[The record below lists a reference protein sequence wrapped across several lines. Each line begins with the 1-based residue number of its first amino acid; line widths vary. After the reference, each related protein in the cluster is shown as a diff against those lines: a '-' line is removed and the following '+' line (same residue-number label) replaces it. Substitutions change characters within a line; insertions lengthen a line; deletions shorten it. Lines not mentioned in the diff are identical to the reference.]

1 MSEQELLTDLLNSE
15 KALVKDY
22 IGNYTETACP
32 KLRTLLLNCM
42 TECSEDQFS
51 VFEQMQQRN
60 MYKTK
65 KAQPRQLSRICLSSN
80 SRPGKERKL
89 SLNQKT
95 MLRMV
100 LRSIVLILQALS
112 SEKQFLLQ
120 CFLDGLAY

>member
-1 MSEQELLTDLLNSE
+1 MS
-15 KALVKDY
+15 
-22 IGNYTETACP
+22 
-32 KLRTLLLNCM
+32 
-42 TECSEDQFS
+42 
-51 VFEQMQQRN
+51 
-60 MYKTK
+60 
-65 KAQPRQLSRICLSSN
+65 RQLSRICLSSN

-120 CFLDGLAY
+120 RFLDGLAYRYNDKSHAEYKAADEWEQ